1 MKINQ
6 NYIIGAAAV
15 LGGGLYFAYKK
26 GLLDK
31 FIKPKE
37 NAKEINQAAIDAIAK
52 EQEAARVAAAEAARI
67 AAAARQASSLLNT
80 NSYAGKVAYIQGQI
94 NVNVDGNAGTINSN
108 TNKAFDAVY
117 GLDKG
122 AISTLNIDYYK
133 KRVENKNTKVAIAL
147 AAKKVAAQKASAVN
161 LVNDANKFLELVNRG
176 KYKATAKQDFT
187 ANAYVYDALKKGY
200 VDVKEVR
207 KFRKGDVFSYGNFTP
222 YPQGGRVMYNGG
234 SPSNLKHYS
243 MDINNFIVTI

>member
-1 MKINQ
+1 MKKE
-6 NYIIGAAAV
+6 YIIGGALIV
-15 LGGGLYFAYKK
+15 GGGLYYAYTK

-31 FIKPKE
+31 FIKPKTPE
-37 NAKEINQAAIDAIAK
+37 TAKEATQADIDKISA
-52 EQEAARVAAAEAARI
+52 EQEAARIAAANAAKV

-94 NVNVDGNAGTINSN
+94 NVNVDGNAGSINSN
-108 TNKAFDAVY
+108 TNKAFDAIY

-122 AISTLNIDYYK
+122 AISTSNIDYYK

-176 KYKATAKQDFT
+176 KYIATAKQDFT
-187 ANAYVYDALKKGY
+187 AKAYVYDSLKKGY
-200 VDVKEVR
+200 VDVNEVR
-207 KFRKGDVFSYGNFTP
+207 KFKKGDVFSYGNFTP
-222 YPQGGRVMYNGG
+222 YPQSGRVMYNGG

-243 MDINNFIVTI
+243 MDINNFLVTL